1 MEIRGQ
7 ELVKLLLEAYM
18 ELEKSDVRIRSI
30 QPSNT
35 FVSNNYDKV
44 TFADISA
51 SCQRNTTAS
60 REVGV
65 IEPYSSIGF
74 INFRSIPDSSPFWD
88 RWSIGIM
95 ILEIIIGS
103 DLLIENSTFK
113 YLKEFWLDCYEYLD
127 SDTFDFLNCMLF

>member
-18 ELEKSDVRIRSI
+18 ELEQSDVRIRSI

-35 FVSNNYDKV
+35 FVSKNYGKV
-44 TFADISA
+44 TFADISG

-65 IEPYSSIGF
+65 RAPYSSIGF

-95 ILEIIIGS
+95 ILEIIVGS
-103 DLLIENSTFK
+103 DILLENASFSLLIE
-113 YLKEFWLDCYEYLD
+113 FW
-127 SDTFDFLNCMLF
+127 